1 MDDKKKFPIEIRI
14 KRELASMIG
23 ITICSKC
30 GTRTKFK
37 PTEISPMSTTDT
49 YWEGYTICSKCGH
62 KERWKEGD

>member
-1 MDDKKKFPIEIRI
+1 MDDKKIPIDIRI

-30 GTRTKFK
+30 GTRTKMK
-37 PTEISPMSTTDT
+37 PTEISPMSTTDA
-49 YWEGYTICSKCGH
+49 YWEGYAICPKCGS